1 MKKSIPYIFLLLI
14 LGLAACRQYPHIRFL
29 LQEAET
35 LMPDRP
41 DSSLILLESV
51 RFPEKL
57 SSEDDATWCLYGY
70 QDLAGRALKSYQK
83 ACQYAVQS
91 GDSSCLSY
99 AYSYMGRAYGIQKDW
114 KYEQLEKESMLEKE
128 KRTPKIQFLVAAF
141 LLLCIVIAYQRRLF
155 KKDKEIQVSKKEL
168 NCFIEESEQNK
179 RSIDQNQQKIH
190 NLTSQLEEKR
200 QKLADTDR
208 LEDENRSLKQRNEK
222 LQKEIQ
228 RKFILLSTQSKEFAA
243 YKRKMIFAFVV

>member
-1 MKKSIPYIFLLLI
+1 M
-14 LGLAACRQYPHIRFL
+14 
-29 LQEAET
+29 
-35 LMPDRP
+35 
-41 DSSLILLESV
+41 
-51 RFPEKL
+51 
-57 SSEDDATWCLYGY
+57 
-70 QDLAGRALKSYQK
+70 
-83 ACQYAVQS
+83 
-91 GDSSCLSY
+91 
-99 AYSYMGRAYGIQKDW
+99 
-114 KYEQLEKESMLEKE
+114 
-128 KRTPKIQFLVAAF
+128 
-141 LLLCIVIAYQRRLF
+141 
-155 KKDKEIQVSKKEL
+155 